1 MRNGLIAFRQIPA
14 TLIGPPSQYSHLRPI
29 RYASED
35 ATTPNQQHHP
45 YEPTNQI
52 DHFSSDELSF
62 DLSRRKLDNFN
73 DKFWSDNNIRCEH
86 ALKEFV
92 GDAEGERRQV
102 LLQQFW
108 RDWVSRFAVFFLLLK
123 SFHSHLP
130 IMNAIITGPSTGG
143 LHNSVYSTL
152 HSNYPL
158 NNP

>member
-52 DHFSSDELSF
+52 DHFSSEELSF

-108 RDWVSRFAVFFLLLK
+108 RDWSFANHERYYNWSKYWWSAQLSLLYPALKLSIKQSLKIFL
-123 SFHSHLP
+123 
-130 IMNAIITGPSTGG
+130 
-143 LHNSVYSTL
+143 
-152 HSNYPL
+152 
-158 NNP
+158 